1 MTDLDRLADL
11 IIVTGF
17 SVGLWALSLIS
28 PAQPSRATVRN

>member
-17 SVGLWALSLIS
+17 SIGLWALSLVS
-28 PAQPSRATVRN
+28 PARPSRATARN